1 VRPFLLSLA
10 CLVVVSC
17 AVRQEV
23 DLASDGSATVAV
35 RVDLQPAFADWLA
48 SMAEDAKTLGVKQG
62 SSGIF
67 DEQAIRKGAA
77 SFAGVTVTR
86 LAIPSRERL
95 EMTLALA
102 DITALAGAQPADAGR
117 RPLVTLERNGSR
129 RTLRVYLD
137 AANYARIKPL
147 IPGADNQL
155 FDSLG
160 PQEKNPYTETE
171 YDDVLAFTVG
181 DDAPKWVR
189 SSRIE
194 VSVRVPGRIVSQ
206 KGGRVEGNTV
216 RFEIPLLDALLL
228 REPLSYAIEYDLGT

>member
-1 VRPFLLSLA
+1 M
-10 CLVVVSC
+10 
-17 AVRQEV
+17 RQDI

-67 DEQAIRKGAA
+67 DEAAIRKGAA
-77 SFAGVTVTR
+77 SFAGVTVTG

-102 DITALAGAQPADAGR
+102 DITALSGSQPAEGGR
-117 RPLVTLERNGSR
+117 KPLAALERSGTR

-137 AANYARIKPL
+137 AANYTKIRPL

-160 PQEKNPYTETE
+160 PQEKNPYTEAE

-189 SSRIE
+189 ASRID
-194 VSVRVPGRIVSQ
+194 VSVRVPGRIVSH

-228 REPLSYAIEYDLGT
+228 REPLSYAIEYDLGA